1 MAVFYVIPLTKAT
14 TKEVYNPLLNG
25 KERLINEARV
35 GVAVRVSEPEA
46 ERGRG
51 AWRWVVSHD
60 A

>member
-25 KERLINEARV
+25 KANQR
-35 GVAVRVSEPEA
+35 SESAFREGEP

-51 AWRWVVSHD
+51 AWRVAVGGGS
-60 A
+60 